1 METVESMER
10 LVKKKQFRSFQFTLN
25 NFRWCTKNFQENFI
39 CASLTS
45 HRFLNEFP
53 VNNFPGY
60 RPRGLH
66 FQQVH
71 VARSYIW
78 ENKIPLTNRLR
89 CLRKFCEN
97 FSKNA
102 FPARI
107 FCRFLEQMLFLP
119 STSSKRRKKNVVDNR
134 YCEKKKVHKLQTD
147 VGGRRFVNF
156 FLRSTEKKLLPFS
169 LFNFSKSW
177 SPFVN
182 NLKLIST

>member
-10 LVKKKQFRSFQFTLN
+10 LVKKKHFRSFQFTLN

-78 ENKIPLTNRLR
+78 ENKITLPNRLR

-119 STSSKRRKKNVVDNR
+119 STGSKRRKKNVVDNR
-134 YCEKKKVHKLQTD
+134 YREKKEKFISWKPMWVED
-147 VGGRRFVNF
+147 VSSTFFFARRKRNF
-156 FLRSTEKKLLPFS
+156 CRFPFS
-169 LFNFSKSW
+169 IFRNREVLS
-177 SPFVN
+177 
-182 NLKLIST
+182 